1 VVAALC
7 GSEVIAPYSYDWT
20 TKSGW
25 FEVWFEWHLCPL
37 LRCGTVIILDNASFH
52 RKPTLERIA
61 AFYGHRI
68 LWLPTYSPDKN
79 RIEKLWANLKNWLRL
94 YFDDSAFLNSAVMD
108 YLQSA

>member
-1 VVAALC
+1 VSALC
-7 GSEVIAPYSYDWT
+7 GDEVLAPYSYGWT
-20 TKSGW
+20 TKSDW

-52 RKPTLERIA
+52 RKSALERIS

-68 LWLPTYSPDKN
+68 LWLPAYSPDKN
-79 RIEKLWANLKNWLRL
+79 RIEHLWANLKNWLRL
-94 YFDDSAFLNSAVMD
+94 HMNDFDNLQIAVMD